1 MVNRVVIA
9 GVAIMAL
16 LLWLG
21 PFPVPDW
28 AVIAFLVVVLLP
40 MGVLLSAKRMR
51 QESRLARSIWQALAR
66 R

>member
-1 MVNRVVIA
+1 MVSRILTVGI
-9 GVAIMAL
+9 AIMAL

-21 PFPVPDW
+21 PFPIPNW
-28 AVIAFLVVVLLP
+28 AVIALVFVVLFP